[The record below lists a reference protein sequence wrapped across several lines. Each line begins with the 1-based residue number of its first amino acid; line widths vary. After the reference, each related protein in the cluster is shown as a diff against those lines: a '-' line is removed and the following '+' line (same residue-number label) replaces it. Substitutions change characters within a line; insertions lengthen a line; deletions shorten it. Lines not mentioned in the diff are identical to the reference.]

1 KRLAAMGASVTLVGR
16 TIERL
21 QTAATEIGRTSD
33 CDIVEADVGDA
44 GAVRRA
50 FDTVDKRGRVL
61 RMLINNAGS
70 ATSAKFTET
79 DWPVWEEM
87 LRVNLNGAYDWS
99 HQARPCSTSAGGGRA
114 AT

>member
-1 KRLAAMGASVTLVGR
+1 MVDLGRPLLGQHALVTGAGSGIGLAIAKRLAAMGASVTLVGR

-33 CDIVEADVGDA
+33 CDIVQADVGDA

-70 ATSAKFTET
+70 AKSAKFTET
-79 DWPVWEEM
+79 DWPVWE
-87 LRVNLNGAYDWS
+87 
-99 HQARPCSTSAGGGRA
+99 
-114 AT
+114 